1 VKGLHLTKA
10 IQAILAQAGI
20 TNAHAIVAEE
30 NTQQPFAVYRRA
42 SLSVD
47 DTKDRLAQT
56 QHATLSVQVVS
67 MDYQSGLLLADSI
80 TDALVNCAGTF
91 EGVEIGGISLTD
103 ASEIYNETSYL
114 QDLTFDI
121 EIDNNG

>member
-1 VKGLHLTKA
+1 MKGLHLSKA
-10 IQAILAQAGI
+10 VQAILAQAGI

-30 NTQQPFAVYRRA
+30 NTPQPFAVYRRA

-80 TDALVNCAGTF
+80 TDALVGKAGIY
-91 EGVEIGGISLTD
+91 EGVYIGDITLSD
-103 ASEIYNETSYL
+103 AAEMYNETSYL

-121 EIDNNG
+121 TIENE

>member
-1 VKGLHLTKA
+1 MKGLHLSKA

-30 NTQQPFAVYRRA
+30 NTRQPFAVYRRA

-80 TDALVNCAGTF
+80 TEALVGGYGRIN
-91 EGVEIGGISLTD
+91 GVYIGGITLSD
-103 ASEIYNETSYL
+103 ASEMYNETSYL

-121 EIDNNG
+121 TIENE

>member
-1 VKGLHLTKA
+1 MKGLHLSKA

-30 NTQQPFAVYRRA
+30 NTRQPFAVYRRA

-80 TDALVNCAGTF
+80 TDALVGGYGRIN
-91 EGVEIGGISLTD
+91 GVYIGGITLSD
-103 ASEIYNETSYL
+103 ASEMYNDTSYL
-114 QDLTFDI
+114 QDLTFEITI
-121 EIDNNG
+121 ENE

>member
-1 VKGLHLTKA
+1 MKGLHLTKA
-10 IQAILAQAGI
+10 IQAILADAGI

-30 NTQQPFAVYRRA
+30 NTPQPFAVYRRA

-56 QHATLSVQVVS
+56 QHSTLSVQVVS

-80 TDALVNCAGTF
+80 ADALVAKQGTF
-91 EGVEIGGISLTD
+91 EGVAIGDITLTD
-103 ASEIYNETSYL
+103 AAEMYNETSYL
-114 QDLTFDI
+114 QDLTFEITI
-121 EIDNNG
+121 ENE

>member
-1 VKGLHLTKA
+1 MKGLHLSKA

-30 NTQQPFAVYRRA
+30 NTPQPFAVYRRV

-80 TDALVNCAGTF
+80 TDALVGGSGRIN
-91 EGVEIGGISLTD
+91 GVYIGGITLSD
-103 ASEIYNETSYL
+103 ASEMYNDTSYL
-114 QDLTFDI
+114 QDLTFEILI
-121 EIDNNG
+121 ENE

>member
-1 VKGLHLTKA
+1 MKGLHLSKA

-30 NTQQPFAVYRRA
+30 NTPQPFAVYRRV

-47 DTKDRLAQT
+47 DTKDRLAQD
-56 QHATLSVQVVS
+56 QRATLSVQVVS

-80 TDALVNCAGTF
+80 TTALVGKTGTF
-91 EGVEIGGISLTD
+91 EGVYIDDISLAD
-103 ASEIYNETSYL
+103 AVEMYSETSYI
-114 QDLTFDI
+114 QDLQFQIII
-121 EIDNNG
+121 ENE

>member
-1 VKGLHLTKA
+1 MKGLHLSKA

-30 NTQQPFAVYRRA
+30 NTPQPFAVYRRA

-56 QHATLSVQVVS
+56 QRATLSVQVVS

-80 TDALVNCAGTF
+80 TDALVGADGTY
-91 EGVEIGGISLTD
+91 EGVVIGGITLTD
-103 ASEIYNETSYL
+103 ASEMYNDTSYL
-114 QDLTFDI
+114 QDMTFEIII
-121 EIDNNG
+121 ENE

>member
-1 VKGLHLTKA
+1 MKGLHLSKA

-30 NTQQPFAVYRRA
+30 NTPQPFAVYRRA

-56 QHATLSVQVVS
+56 QHSTLSVQVVS

-80 TDALVNCAGTF
+80 TDALVGKAGIY
-91 EGVEIGGISLTD
+91 EGVYIGDITLSD
-103 ASEIYNETSYL
+103 AAEMYNETSYL

-121 EIDNNG
+121 IIENE

>member
-1 VKGLHLTKA
+1 MTGLHLTKA
-10 IQAILAQAGI
+10 VQAILADAGI
-20 TNAHAIVAEE
+20 LNAYAVVAEE
-30 NTQQPFAVYRRA
+30 KTPQPFALYRRA
-42 SLSVD
+42 SLVVD
-47 DTKDRLAQT
+47 DTKDRLLQT
-56 QHATLSVQVVS
+56 QHATLSVQVTS
-67 MDYQSGLLLADSI
+67 NDYDDGLLLADAI

-91 EGVEIGGISLTD
+91 EGVVIGGISLTD

>member
-1 VKGLHLTKA
+1 MTGLHLTKA
-10 IQAILAQAGI
+10 IQAILADAGI
-20 TNAHAIVAEE
+20 NNAHAIVAEE

-42 SLSVD
+42 SLVVD
-47 DTKDRLAQT
+47 DTKDRLLQT

-91 EGVEIGGISLTD
+91 EGVVIGGISLTD

>member
-1 VKGLHLTKA
+1 MKGLHLTKA
-10 IQAILAQAGI
+10 IQAILADADI
-20 TNAHAIVAEE
+20 TNVHAIVAEE
-30 NTQQPFAVYRRA
+30 NTPQPFAVYRRA

-47 DTKDRLAQT
+47 GTKDRLLQT

-80 TDALVNCAGTF
+80 TDALVGKAGTF
-91 EGVEIGGISLTD
+91 EGVAIGDITLTD
-103 ASEIYNETSYL
+103 AAEMYNETSYL

-121 EIDNNG
+121 TIEQ

>member
-1 VKGLHLTKA
+1 MKGLHLSKA

-30 NTQQPFAVYRRA
+30 NTPQPFAVYRRA
-42 SLSVD
+42 SLSVY

-80 TDALVNCAGTF
+80 TDALVGGYGRIN
-91 EGVEIGGISLTD
+91 GVYIGSITLSD
-103 ASEIYNETSYL
+103 ASEMYNETSYL

-121 EIDNNG
+121 TIENE

>member
-1 VKGLHLTKA
+1 MKGLHLSKA

-20 TNAHAIVAEE
+20 TNTHAIVAEE
-30 NTQQPFAVYRRA
+30 NTPQPFAVYRRA

-56 QHATLSVQVVS
+56 QHSTMSVQVVS

-80 TDALVNCAGTF
+80 TDALVGKAGIY
-91 EGVEIGGISLTD
+91 EGVYIGDITLSD
-103 ASEIYNETSYL
+103 AAEMYNETSYL

-121 EIDNNG
+121 TIENE

>member
-1 VKGLHLTKA
+1 MKGLHLLKA

-30 NTQQPFAVYRRA
+30 NTVQPFAVYRRS
-42 SLSVD
+42 SLTVD
-47 DTKDRLAQT
+47 GTKDRLMQT

-80 TDALVNCAGTF
+80 TDALVGKTGTF
-91 EGVEIGGISLTD
+91 EGVVIGDITLGD
-103 ASEIYNETSYL
+103 ASEMYNETSYL
-114 QDLTFDI
+114 QDLTFEITI
-121 EIDNNG
+121 EQ

>member
-1 VKGLHLTKA
+1 VKGLHLSKG

-20 TNAHAIVAEE
+20 NNAHAIVAEE
-30 NTQQPFAVYRRA
+30 NTKQPFAVYRRA
-42 SLSVD
+42 SLTVD
-47 DTKDRLAQT
+47 DTKDRLLQT

-91 EGVEIGGISLTD
+91 EGVVIGGISLTD

-121 EIDNNG
+121 TIENE

>member
-1 VKGLHLTKA
+1 MTGLHLTKA
-10 IQAILAQAGI
+10 IQTILAQAGI
-20 TNAHAIVAEE
+20 DNAHAIVAEE
-30 NTQQPFAVYRRA
+30 NTRQPFAVYRRA

-67 MDYQSGLLLADSI
+67 MDYQSGLMLADSI
-80 TDALVNCAGTF
+80 AEALTGKTGTF
-91 EGVEIGGISLTD
+91 AGVVIDDIVLSD
-103 ASEIYNETSYL
+103 ASEMFSETSYL

-121 EIDNNG
+121 TIENE

>member
-20 TNAHAIVAEE
+20 TNAHAVVAEE
-30 NTQQPFAVYRRA
+30 NTPQPFALYRRA
-42 SLSVD
+42 SLTVD
-47 DTKDRLAQT
+47 DTKDRLLQT

-80 TDALVNCAGTF
+80 TDALVGGYGRIN
-91 EGVEIGGISLTD
+91 GVYIGGITLSD
-103 ASEIYNETSYL
+103 AAEMYNETSYL

-121 EIDNNG
+121 TIENE

>member
-1 VKGLHLTKA
+1 MKGLHLTKA

-30 NTQQPFAVYRRA
+30 NTRQPFAVYRRA

-80 TDALVNCAGTF
+80 TDALVGGYGRIN
-91 EGVEIGGISLTD
+91 GVYIGGITLSD
-103 ASEIYNETSYL
+103 ASEMYNETSYL

-121 EIDNNG
+121 TIENE

>member
-1 VKGLHLTKA
+1 MKGLYLTKA
-10 IQAILAQAGI
+10 IQAILADAGI
-20 TNAHAIVAEE
+20 LNAYAVVAEE
-30 NTQQPFAVYRRA
+30 KTPQPFALYRRA

-47 DTKDRLAQT
+47 DTKDRLLQT
-56 QHATLSVQVVS
+56 QHATLSVQVTS
-67 MDYQSGLLLADSI
+67 NDYDDGLLLAYSI

-91 EGVEIGGISLTD
+91 EGVVIGGISLTD

-121 EIDNNG
+121 TIENE

>member
-1 VKGLHLTKA
+1 MKGLHLTKA
-10 IQAILAQAGI
+10 IHAILANAGI
-20 TNAHAIVAEE
+20 TNVHAIVAEE
-30 NTQQPFAVYRRA
+30 NTPQPFAVYRRA

-80 TDALVNCAGTF
+80 ADSLVAKQGTF
-91 EGVEIGGISLTD
+91 EGVAIGDITLTD
-103 ASEIYNETSYL
+103 AAEMYNETSYL

-121 EIDNNG
+121 TIENE

>member
-1 VKGLHLTKA
+1 MKGLHLSKA
-10 IQAILAQAGI
+10 VQAILAQAGI

-30 NTQQPFAVYRRA
+30 NTPQPFAVYRRA

-80 TDALVNCAGTF
+80 TDALVGGYGRIS
-91 EGVEIGGISLTD
+91 GVYIGGITLSD
-103 ASEIYNETSYL
+103 ASEMYNETSYL

-121 EIDNNG
+121 TIENE

>member
-1 VKGLHLTKA
+1 MKGLHLTKA
-10 IQAILAQAGI
+10 IQAILADADI

-30 NTQQPFAVYRRA
+30 NTPQPFAVYRRA

-47 DTKDRLAQT
+47 GTKDRLLQT

-80 TDALVNCAGTF
+80 TDALVSKAGTF
-91 EGVEIGGISLTD
+91 EGVAIGDITLTN
-103 ASEIYNETSYL
+103 AAEMYNETSYL

-121 EIDNNG
+121 TIEQ

>member
-1 VKGLHLTKA
+1 MKGLHLTKA

-30 NTQQPFAVYRRA
+30 NTRQPFAVYRRA

-80 TDALVNCAGTF
+80 TEALVGGYGRIN
-91 EGVEIGGISLTD
+91 GVYIGGITLSD
-103 ASEIYNETSYL
+103 ASEMYNETSYL

-121 EIDNNG
+121 TIENE

>member
-1 VKGLHLTKA
+1 VKGLHLSKA

-30 NTQQPFAVYRRA
+30 NTPQPFAVYRRA
-42 SLSVD
+42 SLTVY

-80 TDALVNCAGTF
+80 TDALVGKAGIY
-91 EGVEIGGISLTD
+91 EGVYIGDITLSD
-103 ASEIYNETSYL
+103 AAEMYNETSYL

-121 EIDNNG
+121 TIENE

>member
-1 VKGLHLTKA
+1 VKGLHLSKA

-30 NTQQPFAVYRRA
+30 NTPQPFAVYRRV

-47 DTKDRLAQT
+47 DTKDRLAQD
-56 QHATLSVQVVS
+56 QRATLSVQVVS
-67 MDYQSGLLLADSI
+67 MDYQSGLMLADSI
-80 TDALVNCAGTF
+80 TNALVGKTGTF
-91 EGVEIGGISLTD
+91 EGVYIDDISLAD
-103 ASEIYNETSYL
+103 AAEMYNETSYL

-121 EIDNNG
+121 TIENE